1 MSFNQL
7 DSKKQYLILAVMV
20 LLLMG
25 LYVKFRFLPATNAVG
40 VLSKQLKTDQAL
52 LKNPNI
58 PEEPLENIED
68 LKDNI
73 AVLDVELEELTGQSA
88 NLAKKLPE
96 INSQDVML
104 KISEVA
110 RSSRV
115 RIVSNVPYL
124 TRRRINFAGSAST
137 DGSNKKLSIAEQRK
151 RERAIRK
158 SMQMAKKLAAQSGAG
173 AAARTGVLTR
183 EGELMDKLVND
194 FEVSRPLHEIK
205 IEGSYQ
211 NIKAFIEALQ
221 GLPWQITVV
230 KINFSL
236 LGQNTAQ
243 GYPQP
248 LIVEMIIGA

>member
-7 DSKKQYLILAVMV
+7 DSKKQYLILMV
-20 LLLMG
+20 LVLFLMG
-25 LYVKFRFLPATNAVG
+25 LYVQFRLLPVAGAVG
-40 VLSKQLKTDQAL
+40 ELNKQLKTDQAL

-68 LKDNI
+68 LKDSV

-110 RSSRV
+110 RASRV
-115 RIVSNVPYL
+115 RIVSNVPFL
-124 TRRRINFAGSAST
+124 VRKRMKLAGNTTAT
-137 DGSNKKLSIAEQRK
+137 NGNKKLSIVEQRA

-158 SMQMAKKLAAQSGAG
+158 SMQKAQKQ
-173 AAARTGVLTR
+173 AARAGVNTAVGVGVLTR